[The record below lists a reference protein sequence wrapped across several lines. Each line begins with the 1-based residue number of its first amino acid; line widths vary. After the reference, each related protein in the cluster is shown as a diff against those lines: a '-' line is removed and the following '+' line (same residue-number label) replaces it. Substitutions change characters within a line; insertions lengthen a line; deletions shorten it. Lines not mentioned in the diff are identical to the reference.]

1 MSKEAAFSVFC
12 LENYKAYKSLT
23 GKQTAELFR
32 QYGVFDYLN
41 EFYDVL
47 NTTGYQYINHDNAFQ
62 KTISGSPPKVFGTGK
77 PSRSR

>member
-32 QYGVFDYLN
+32 QYGVFDYLKR
-41 EFYDVL
+41 VL
-47 NTTGYQYINHDNAFQ
+47 RCSSHNGLSVYQPRY
-62 KTISGSPPKVFGTGK
+62 
-77 PSRSR
+77 

>member
-32 QYGVFDYLN
+32 QYGVFGYLN

-47 NTTGYQYINHDNAFQ
+47 HTTGYQYINHDIDIYLKSQNAVI
-62 KTISGSPPKVFGTGK
+62 TA
-77 PSRSR
+77 